1 MEVPKPRNS
10 RLLFRSGQKRPNE
23 RIYQNSDKDIMTTLN
38 LLDTK
43 SKYSYYN
50 FIDIPNPKTGLPYT
64 LISSSQ
70 TSKIFLTQNS
80 VNKKIYV
87 KKTIDL
93 SQIPNFKPRLKKIIS
108 LYKAINHE
116 NIIKLYSSHKD
127 KSNKV
132 HIISQYAPKGNL
144 ESILIKNGGGFTEE
158 KSFIY
163 FYQIVR
169 AMQYLHSNKIILRN
183 LKPENILVGKH
194 DHVYLYDFSE
204 FKKKNKFYDYSE
216 DLWSL
221 GVILYVLTQGITK
234 ENGNN
239 INNNNFN
246 FKTKLTKECQEL
258 ILKLLDGS
266 KIKSV
271 DNIFEEKWMMRYL
284 ENPNNF
290 ILSQFK
296 EFTKEKCQMIKT
308 FERKT
313 SRSQETMEEID
324 EDFNYIKTDM
334 SIDTINSDL
343 YSLLN
348 YNNTRQSSNENYQSN
363 KLLNLTTMSEYED
376 GYDDNGRCI
385 TILSEAKKNKVELVF
400 PEKTEEGI
408 WDKFTSFFVGSC
420 K

>member
-1 MEVPKPRNS
+1 MEEAKPRNS
-10 RLLFRSGQKRPNE
+10 KLLFRPGQKRSNG
-23 RIYQNSDKDIMTTLN
+23 RVCQNSEKDIMTTLT

-43 SKYSYYN
+43 SKYSYFN
-50 FIDIPNPKTGLPYT
+50 FLDIPNPKKSLPYT

-70 TSKIFLTQNS
+70 TAKIFLTQNS

-93 SQIPNFKPRLKKIIS
+93 NQIPNYKPRLKKIIC
-108 LYKAINHE
+108 LYKALNHE

-132 HIISQYAPKGNL
+132 HLISQYAPKGNL
-144 ESILIKNGGGFTEE
+144 ENILIKNGGGFTEE
-158 KSFIY
+158 KSFAY

-234 ENGNN
+234 ENSNK
-239 INNNNFN
+239 INNRNFN
-246 FKTKLTKECQEL
+246 FKAKITKECQEL
-258 ILKLLDGS
+258 ILKLLEGN

-271 DNIFEEKWMMRYL
+271 EKILEEKWMMRYL

-296 EFTKEKCQMIKT
+296 EFTKEKCQMIKA
-308 FERKT
+308 FEPKT
-313 SRSQETMEEID
+313 SRSNQAMEEN
-324 EDFNYIKTDM
+324 EDNFNYIKTDE
-334 SIDTINSDL
+334 SVDTTNSDL

-363 KLLNLTTMSEYED
+363 KFLNLTTMSEYDDSD
-376 GYDDNGRCI
+376 GDNDRCI
-385 TILSEAKKNKVELVF
+385 TILSEAKKNKAELVI
-400 PEKTEEGI
+400 PEKTEESI
-408 WDKFTSFFVGSC
+408 WDKFTSFFVGNC